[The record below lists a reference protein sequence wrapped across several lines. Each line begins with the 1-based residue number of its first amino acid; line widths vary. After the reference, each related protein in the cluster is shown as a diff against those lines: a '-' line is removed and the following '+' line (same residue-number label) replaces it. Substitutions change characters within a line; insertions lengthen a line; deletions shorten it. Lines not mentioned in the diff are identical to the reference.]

1 MRRTGLF
8 CYALAPAI
16 HSIVV
21 TDVKNPKNAKRKQKA
36 WLKQAALHTPL
47 LTAPPPAFEL
57 RGPRL
62 LDKAEVCNIV
72 GVTFATL
79 WAWMQKGDF
88 PRSRIVGGKSKWVSS
103 EVETWMRNLPIRKLK
118 CDKVATAEMAS

>member
-1 MRRTGLF
+1 MRSLRPSGKRM
-8 CYALAPAI
+8 
-16 HSIVV
+16 
-21 TDVKNPKNAKRKQKA
+21 TDVKNPKNAKPKQKA

-47 LTAPPPAFEL
+47 PTATPPAVEL

-79 WAWMQKGDF
+79 WTWMQNGTF
-88 PRSRIVGGKSKWVSS
+88 PRSRIAGGKSVWVST
-103 EVETWMRNLPIRKLK
+103 EVEAWMRNLPIRRLK
-118 CDKVATAEMAS
+118 SDKANASATVS